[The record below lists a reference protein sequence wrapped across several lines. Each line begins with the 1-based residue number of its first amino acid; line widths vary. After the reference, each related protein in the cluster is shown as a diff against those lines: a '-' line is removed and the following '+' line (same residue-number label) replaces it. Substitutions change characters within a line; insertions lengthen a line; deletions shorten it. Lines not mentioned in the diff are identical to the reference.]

1 MTVAFVAVVLLLVG
15 LPALAWW
22 VSGRAFWGRLRP
34 GRDDDPYGD
43 MVRKHHLGTAGIVR
57 VESAM
62 RTGTRLESPAERAAV
77 VDWARTMLDQ
87 QAARASRAG
96 HRRTVALAIAGLWA
110 SVVVGLVVVATVQRR
125 WGDVPW
131 SGLVIGL
138 AAGGAGWW
146 QNRALRRAIAA
157 NSDE

>member
-1 MTVAFVAVVLLLVG
+1 MTVAFVTIAVLLVG

-43 MVRKHHLGTAGIVR
+43 MVRKHHLSTAGIVR

-62 RTGTRLESPAERAAV
+62 RTGTRLESPSERVAV
-77 VDWARTMLDQ
+77 VDWARTILDQ
-87 QAARASRAG
+87 RAARPNRTP
-96 HRRTVALAIAGLWA
+96 RRRALARVVIGAWVLLVLWLT
-110 SVVVGLVVVATVQRR
+110 VVVVVERR
-125 WGDVPW
+125 WGDIPW
-131 SGLVIGL
+131 TALFGGVFIAG
-138 AAGGAGWW
+138 AAWVQG
-146 QNRALRRAIAA
+146 RALRRAIAA